1 MKGADWLG
9 WSLQFILGLIVG
21 CVLGAVLI
29 TRRRHG
35 FWMAS
40 EAIPAFLL
48 GAAFIGAALASYHGD
63 RLWLGSSYR
72 VIPADGIRHDAK
84 SRAASI
90 TTGVVGGTLVLAAI
104 LKHFAVI

>member
-40 EAIPAFLL
+40 EAIPAYLFGSAL
-48 GAAFIGAALASYHGD
+48 IGAAIASYHGD

-72 VIPADGIRHDAK
+72 IIPADGIRHNAK

-90 TTGVVGGTLVLAAI
+90 STGVVGGILVLAAI
-104 LKHFAVI
+104 LKHFAVV